1 MTAESWV
8 YSTEFPTTE
17 YYLQAEHGKVLEWG
31 WDSGQVGEF
40 PVIGWDHCFQW
51 HRWIVDNGNITENYF
66 LLKQRDSKNH
76 S

>member
-40 PVIGWDHCFQW
+40 PVIG
-51 HRWIVDNGNITENYF
+51 
-66 LLKQRDSKNH
+66 
-76 S
+76 